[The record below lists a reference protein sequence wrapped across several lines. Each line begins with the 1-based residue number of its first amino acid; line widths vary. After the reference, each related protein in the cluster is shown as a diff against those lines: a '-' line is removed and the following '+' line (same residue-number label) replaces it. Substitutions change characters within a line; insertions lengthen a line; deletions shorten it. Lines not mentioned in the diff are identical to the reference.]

1 MQLRSLLALSF
12 TLLGM
17 LGETISLC
25 VLFPPLPPTLEW
37 M

>member
-12 TLLGM
+12 TLLG
-17 LGETISLC
+17 ENISLC